1 MKKFVILFAFL
12 FVPGLSIPAYAGSFT
27 LGEETK
33 GATVTTDDS
42 DLNIR
47 IRMQPRIDYG
57 DLIESEDGELFESD
71 SDIYLR
77 RLRIEMSGQ
86 LYSKVIKYNLTFS
99 GDKWEQKGSSNKVNV
114 FYAYTEAKINDS
126 LSVMVGKEKL
136 PYSRVSLSSSSKQL
150 LIERP
155 SSTEAAKKIFGP
167 TDAYYQP
174 KLAFKGNV
182 LNDVVSYEIA
192 FADGWQNGDKIYNMD
207 NDGLDRKLQNGGPLY
222 IARIEVSPPGWI
234 EKKKSDAHLGKDR
247 HIALGVN
254 FANQGSIE
262 YKESDYEENRTLT
275 GLDLSGHYK
284 GITAQFEYNEWKI
297 DTDDPALS
305 DRKPGGWYLQ
315 AGYFMEGLN
324 IEPVVRYEDYDQD
337 SKADSKGEKNTTAGV
352 NWYAKGHSLKVGLN
366 WIHTEYEKGASGKPD
381 TASDETDRD
390 IYQVQVQMYY

>member
-1 MKKFVILFAFL
+1 MKKFVILFVFL

-136 PYSRVSLSSSSKQL
+136 PYSRVSLSSL
-150 LIERP
+150 
-155 SSTEAAKKIFGP
+155 
-167 TDAYYQP
+167 
-174 KLAFKGNV
+174 KGNH
-182 LNDVVSYEIA
+182 L
-192 FADGWQNGDKIYNMD
+192 F
-207 NDGLDRKLQNGGPLY
+207 LPLY
-222 IARIEVSPPGWI
+222 
-234 EKKKSDAHLGKDR
+234 R
-247 HIALGVN
+247 H
-254 FANQGSIE
+254 
-262 YKESDYEENRTLT
+262 
-275 GLDLSGHYK
+275 
-284 GITAQFEYNEWKI
+284 KI
-297 DTDDPALS
+297 
-305 DRKPGGWYLQ
+305 
-315 AGYFMEGLN
+315 
-324 IEPVVRYEDYDQD
+324 
-337 SKADSKGEKNTTAGV
+337 
-352 NWYAKGHSLKVGLN
+352 H
-366 WIHTEYEKGASGKPD
+366 
-381 TASDETDRD
+381 
-390 IYQVQVQMYY
+390 

>member
-182 LNDVVSYEIA
+182 LNDVVSYEVA
-192 FADGWQNGDKIYNMD
+192 FADGWQNAEIIYD
-207 NDGLDRKLQNGGPLY
+207 NKDDDSLDRTIQNASPLY
-222 IARIEVSPPGWI
+222 IARVEVSPPGWI

-247 HIALGVN
+247 HITLGVN

-262 YKESDYEENRTLT
+262 YKENDYEENRTLT

-337 SKADSKGEKNTTAGV
+337 SKADNKGEKNTTAGV
-352 NWYAKGHSLKVGLN
+352 TKEFISK
-366 WIHTEYEKGASGKPD
+366 ASFC
-381 TASDETDRD
+381 TIEWL
-390 IYQVQVQMYY
+390 I

>member
-33 GATVTTDDS
+33 GVTVTTDDS

-57 DLIESEDGELFESD
+57 ELIESEDKKSFESD

-86 LYSKVIKYNLTFS
+86 LYSKVVKYNLTLS

-114 FYAYTEAKINDS
+114 FYAYTEAKINDA
-126 LSVMVGKEKL
+126 LSVMIGKEKL

-150 LIERP
+150 LIDRP

-174 KLAFKGNV
+174 KLAFKGSV
-182 LNDVVSYEIA
+182 LDSMVAYEIA
-192 FADGWQNGDKIYNMD
+192 LADGWQNGDTIAT
-207 NDGLDRKLQNGGPLY
+207 GITVQNGSPLY

-234 EKKKSDAHLGKDR
+234 EKKKSDAHLGKDQ

-254 FANQGSIE
+254 YANQGSIE
-262 YKESDYEENRTLT
+262 YQGNNYKEGRTLT

-337 SKADSKGEKNTTAGV
+337 SKADNKGEKNTTAGV

-366 WIHTEYEKGASGKPD
+366 WIHTEYEKGASGRPD
-381 TASDETDRD
+381 DETQKD